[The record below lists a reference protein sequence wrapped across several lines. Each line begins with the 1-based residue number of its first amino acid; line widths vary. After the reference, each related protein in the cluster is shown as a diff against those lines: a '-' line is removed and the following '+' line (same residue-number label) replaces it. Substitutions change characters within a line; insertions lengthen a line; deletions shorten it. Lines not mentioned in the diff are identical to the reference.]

1 MMIYSVF
8 ASLLS
13 ALIVSNLLTQGI
25 GFESLDNHEKR
36 LKPVL
41 IKTSVI
47 SLLSLLMFVV
57 YYGLNVFVLKKLNL
71 EYLGLIVIVGLMIGL
86 NELYLLLQKKLK
98 LNLPKENHLVFHSI
112 ILIIGMLGFNDL
124 TFGIALVSVLGSLM
138 GFILLS
144 CLFTVLINRLNT
156 APIIKSF
163 KGLPILLIIL
173 GVIVLMLNGL
183 GGIF

>member
-1 MMIYSVF
+1 MIYSIF
-8 ASLLS
+8 AGILS
-13 ALIVSNLLTQGI
+13 ALIVSNLVTQGI
-25 GFESLDNHEKR
+25 GLESLNEHNKR

-47 SLLSLLMFVV
+47 SALSLIMFVV
-57 YYGLNVFVLKKLNL
+57 NYGLNLFVLQKFNF
-71 EYLGLIVIVGLMIGL
+71 EYLGLLVIVGLMIGI
-86 NELYLLLQKKLK
+86 NELYLLFQNKSK

-112 ILIIGMLGFNDL
+112 ILIIGLLGFNNL
-124 TFGIALVSVLGSLM
+124 TFGLALISVLGSLM

-144 CLFTVLINRLNT
+144 CLFTVLIDRLNT